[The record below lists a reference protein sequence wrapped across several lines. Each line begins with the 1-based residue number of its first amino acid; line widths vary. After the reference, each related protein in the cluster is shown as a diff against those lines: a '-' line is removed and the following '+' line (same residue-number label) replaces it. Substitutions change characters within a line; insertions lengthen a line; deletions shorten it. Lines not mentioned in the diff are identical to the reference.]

1 MYKIVIFA
9 FTVLFS
15 CKLFAVEQGYSLD
28 ISFAKFRQ
36 VEGQSHFQVLDCSN
50 TALAWDDLP
59 EVRAQN
65 FTVTSYEHKVTLN
78 ELPEGHYCLRFFQDL
93 NANGILDVSSSS
105 IPKEPVGFSNN
116 PNLMMGL
123 PSPENSMFDFASS
136 KAIKVNVNYKKRR

>member
-1 MYKIVIFA
+1 MYKIVIFVS
-9 FTVLFS
+9 TILFS

-50 TALAWDDLP
+50 IDLAWDDLP
-59 EVRAQN
+59 EIRVQN
-65 FTVTSYEHKVTLN
+65 FTVTSDEHKVTLN
-78 ELPEGHYCLRFFQDL
+78 ELPEGRYCLRFFQDL
-93 NANGILDVSSSS
+93 NGNGLLDVSSSS

-123 PSPENSMFDFASS
+123 PSPENSMFELTSS
-136 KAIKVNVNYKKRR
+136 KFIKVNVNYKKRR